1 MELWWSSW
9 YQFVGVLEKLVE
21 LAVILDYW
29 WNIGGTFWS
38 IGGTG
43 GILVKLGG
51 ILV

>member
-1 MELWWSSW
+1 MELWWSSL